1 MIYTVTFNPS
11 LDYIVTVP
19 DFTLG
24 VVNRTTE
31 EIIFPEGKGS
41 TSLWC

>member
-24 VVNRTTE
+24 VVNRTRS
-31 EIIFPEGKGS
+31 FSREGKGS